1 MSLNKILHTHLTA
14 GAQKNMLKVWN
25 FTKNKLYHV
34 WFENNLRKISEQIF
48 LRMLPD
54 RYALNSCFNCPLM
67 LRHSPD
73 LICTWREIIKKMRS
87 LLTVRNI
94 SLFEFYDMCYIHLQS
109 YTRRNTIW
117 FWLSVSDSSNS
128 FENENEKHSAI
139 PTASGTEILFL
150 IGGRPKF
157 GRPIRYNLKF
167 SLKSE
172 LVSW

>member
-67 LRHSPD
+67 LRHLTD
-73 LICTWREIIKKMRS
+73 LICTWRESIKKMRS
-87 LLTVRNI
+87 ILTVRKI

-109 YTRRNTIW
+109 YRRRNTIW
-117 FWLSVSDSSNS
+117 FWLISVWLWQFIWKWKWKAFSHSNCFGNWNIIS
-128 FENENEKHSAI
+128 YRWTSQIWSA
-139 PTASGTEILFL
+139 S
-150 IGGRPKF
+150 
-157 GRPIRYNLKF
+157 
-167 SLKSE
+167 
-172 LVSW
+172 

>member
-1 MSLNKILHTHLTA
+1 MSLNKIFHTHLTA

-67 LRHSPD
+67 LRHLTD
-73 LICTWREIIKKMRS
+73 LICTWRESIKKMRS
-87 LLTVRNI
+87 ILTVRKI

-109 YTRRNTIW
+109 YRRRNTIW
-117 FWLSVSDSSNS
+117 FWLISVWQWQFIWKWKWKAFSHSNCFGNWNIIS
-128 FENENEKHSAI
+128 YRWTSQIWSA
-139 PTASGTEILFL
+139 S
-150 IGGRPKF
+150 
-157 GRPIRYNLKF
+157 
-167 SLKSE
+167 
-172 LVSW
+172 